1 MAASMAATSEAAPM
15 SEFFKRWSARK
26 REAQQ
31 AANEQPQ
38 PLDMEGVS
46 ASQSDLVEPS
56 ALENTLPPAEVS
68 TDKGSAP
75 CAGSDPAA
83 APSTAVSGKPALPD
97 REALRAM
104 FRSHQLDGLDDYTQD
119 FSQPELLPAALSA
132 GLRNWLVT
140 PAPEGEAEADQAD
153 ALPAGSREEER
164 IPADAQVPPVAA
176 LPQDHDKGR
185 DILADGVGQNV
196 PINKKGMEPLGS

>member
-1 MAASMAATSEAAPM
+1 M

-46 ASQSDLVEPS
+46 VPQSDLVEQNIS
-56 ALENTLPPAEVS
+56 ENTPPLAEVS

-75 CAGSDPAA
+75 CAGSNPAA
-83 APSTAVSGKPALPD
+83 APSTVVSDKPALPD

-104 FRSHQLDGLDDYTQD
+104 FRSHQPDGLDDYTQD
-119 FSQPELLPAALSA
+119 FSQPELLPAALTA
-132 GLRNWLVT
+132 GLRNWLM
-140 PAPEGEAEADQAD
+140 APTSEQEADQTELSPTTPGEEAD
-153 ALPAGSREEER
+153 EATSLA
-164 IPADAQVPPVAA
+164 AA
-176 LPQDHDKGR
+176 LPQDHDKGW
-185 DILADGVGQNV
+185 DILANEVGQNV
-196 PINKKGMEPLGS
+196 STDKAGMEPLGS

>member
-46 ASQSDLVEPS
+46 APQSDLVEPS
-56 ALENTLPPAEVS
+56 ALENTLPSAEVS

-75 CAGSDPAA
+75 CAGSNPAA
-83 APSTAVSGKPALPD
+83 EPSTAVSDKPALPD

-104 FRSHQLDGLDDYTQD
+104 FRSHQPDGLDDYTQD
-119 FSQPELLPAALSA
+119 FSQPELLPAALTA
-132 GLRNWLVT
+132 GLRNWLV
-140 PAPEGEAEADQAD
+140 APTSEQEADQTAPSPITPGEEAD
-153 ALPAGSREEER
+153 DATSPA
-164 IPADAQVPPVAA
+164 AA

-185 DILADGVGQNV
+185 DILANEVGQNV
-196 PINKKGMEPLGS
+196 PTNKAGMEPLGS

>member
-1 MAASMAATSEAAPM
+1 M

-46 ASQSDLVEPS
+46 APQSDLDEPS
-56 ALENTLPPAEVS
+56 ALENTPSSAEVS
-68 TDKGSAP
+68 TDKGSDP
-75 CAGSDPAA
+75 CAGSNPAAA
-83 APSTAVSGKPALPD
+83 APSSAASGKPALPD

-104 FRSHQLDGLDDYTQD
+104 FRSHQPDGLDDYTQD
-119 FSQPELLPAALSA
+119 FSQPELLPAALTA

-140 PAPEGEAEADQAD
+140 PTSEQDADQTEPSPTTPGEEADD
-153 ALPAGSREEER
+153 AASPA
-164 IPADAQVPPVAA
+164 AA

-185 DILADGVGQNV
+185 DILTNEVGQNV
-196 PINKKGMEPLGS
+196 PTDKAGIEPLGS

>member
-1 MAASMAATSEAAPM
+1 M

-31 AANEQPQ
+31 AASEQPQ

-46 ASQSDLVEPS
+46 APQSDLVEPDTS
-56 ALENTLPPAEVS
+56 ENMLPSAEVS

-83 APSTAVSGKPALPD
+83 ASSTAVSGKPALPD

-104 FRSHQLDGLDDYTQD
+104 FRSHQPDGLDDYTQD
-119 FSQPELLPAALSA
+119 FSQPELLPTALTA
-132 GLRNWLVT
+132 GLRNWLVA
-140 PAPEGEAEADQAD
+140 PASEQEADHTAPSPTTPGEEAD
-153 ALPAGSREEER
+153 DAASPA
-164 IPADAQVPPVAA
+164 AA

-185 DILADGVGQNV
+185 DILANEVGQNV
-196 PINKKGMEPLGS
+196 PINKAGVEPLGS

>member
-1 MAASMAATSEAAPM
+1 M

-31 AANEQPQ
+31 AASEQPQ
-38 PLDMEGVS
+38 PLDMEGLS

-56 ALENTLPPAEVS
+56 ALENTPSSAEVS

-83 APSTAVSGKPALPD
+83 APSTAVSDKPTLPD

-104 FRSHQLDGLDDYTQD
+104 FRSHQPDGLDDYTQD
-119 FSQPELLPAALSA
+119 FSQPALLPAALTA
-132 GLRNWLVT
+132 GLRNWLV
-140 PAPEGEAEADQAD
+140 APTSEQEADQTAPSPITPGEEAD
-153 ALPAGSREEER
+153 
-164 IPADAQVPPVAA
+164 DAASLVAA

-185 DILADGVGQNV
+185 DILTNEVGQNV
-196 PINKKGMEPLGS
+196 PTNKAGMEPLGS

>member
-1 MAASMAATSEAAPM
+1 M

-46 ASQSDLVEPS
+46 APQSDLVEPS
-56 ALENTLPPAEVS
+56 ALENTLPSAEVS

-75 CAGSDPAA
+75 CAGSNPAA
-83 APSTAVSGKPALPD
+83 EPSTAVSDKPALPD

-104 FRSHQLDGLDDYTQD
+104 FRGHQPDGLDDYTQD
-119 FSQPELLPAALSA
+119 FSQPELLPAALTA
-132 GLRNWLVT
+132 GLRNWLV
-140 PAPEGEAEADQAD
+140 APTSEQEADQTAPSPITPGEEAD
-153 ALPAGSREEER
+153 DATSPA
-164 IPADAQVPPVAA
+164 AA

-185 DILADGVGQNV
+185 DILANEVGQNV
-196 PINKKGMEPLGS
+196 PANKAGMEPLGS

>member
-38 PLDMEGVS
+38 SLDMEGVS
-46 ASQSDLVEPS
+46 APQADLVEPDT
-56 ALENTLPPAEVS
+56 LENTPPPAEVS

-75 CAGSDPAA
+75 CVGSNPAA
-83 APSTAVSGKPALPD
+83 APSTAVSDKPALPD

-104 FRSHQLDGLDDYTQD
+104 FRSHQPDGLDDYTQD
-119 FSQPELLPAALSA
+119 FSKPELLPATLTA
-132 GLRNWLVT
+132 GLRNWLVAPTSEQDADQTEASPTT
-140 PAPEGEAEADQAD
+140 PGEEADD
-153 ALPAGSREEER
+153 AASPA
-164 IPADAQVPPVAA
+164 AA

-185 DILADGVGQNV
+185 DILTNEVGQNV
-196 PINKKGMEPLGS
+196 PTNEAGMEPLGS

>member
-1 MAASMAATSEAAPM
+1 M

-38 PLDMEGVS
+38 ALETEGVS
-46 ASQSDLVEPS
+46 ASQSDLVEPG
-56 ALENTLPPAEVS
+56 ALENTPSSAEVS

-83 APSTAVSGKPALPD
+83 APSTAVSGKPTLPN

-104 FRSHQLDGLDDYTQD
+104 FRSHQPDGLDDYTQD
-119 FSQPELLPAALSA
+119 FSQPELLPAALTA
-132 GLRNWLVT
+132 GLRNWLVAPASEQDADQTEPSPTT
-140 PAPEGEAEADQAD
+140 PGEEAED
-153 ALPAGSREEER
+153 AASPA
-164 IPADAQVPPVAA
+164 AA

-185 DILADGVGQNV
+185 DILTNEVGQNV
-196 PINKKGMEPLGS
+196 PTNKAGMEPLGS

>member
-56 ALENTLPPAEVS
+56 ALENTPPPAEVS

-83 APSTAVSGKPALPD
+83 APSTAASGKPALPD

-104 FRSHQLDGLDDYTQD
+104 FRSHQPDGLDDYTQD
-119 FSQPELLPAALSA
+119 FSQPELLPATLTA
-132 GLRNWLVT
+132 GLRNWLVAPTSEQDADQTEPSPTT
-140 PAPEGEAEADQAD
+140 PGEEADD
-153 ALPAGSREEER
+153 AASPA
-164 IPADAQVPPVAA
+164 AA

-185 DILADGVGQNV
+185 DILANEVGQNV
-196 PINKKGMEPLGS
+196 PANKAGIEPLGS

>member
-56 ALENTLPPAEVS
+56 ALENTPPSAEVS

-75 CAGSDPAA
+75 CIGSNPAA
-83 APSTAVSGKPALPD
+83 APSTAVSDKPALPD

-104 FRSHQLDGLDDYTQD
+104 FRSHQPDGLDDYTQD
-119 FSQPELLPAALSA
+119 FSQPELLPAALTA
-132 GLRNWLVT
+132 GLRNWLVAPASEQDADQTEPSPTT
-140 PAPEGEAEADQAD
+140 PGEEADD
-153 ALPAGSREEER
+153 ATSLA
-164 IPADAQVPPVAA
+164 AA

-185 DILADGVGQNV
+185 DILANEAGQNV
-196 PINKKGMEPLGS
+196 AADKAGMEPLGS

>member
-31 AANEQPQ
+31 AASEQPQ

-46 ASQSDLVEPS
+46 ASQSDLVEPNTS
-56 ALENTLPPAEVS
+56 ENTPPSVEVS

-83 APSTAVSGKPALPD
+83 APSSAASGKPALPD

-104 FRSHQLDGLDDYTQD
+104 FRSHQPDGLDDYTQD
-119 FSQPELLPAALSA
+119 FSQPELLPAALTA
-132 GLRNWLVT
+132 GLRNWLVA
-140 PAPEGEAEADQAD
+140 PAPEQDADQTAPSPTTPGEEADD
-153 ALPAGSREEER
+153 AASLA
-164 IPADAQVPPVAA
+164 AA

-185 DILADGVGQNV
+185 DILTNEVGQNV
-196 PINKKGMEPLGS
+196 PTNKAGMEPLGS